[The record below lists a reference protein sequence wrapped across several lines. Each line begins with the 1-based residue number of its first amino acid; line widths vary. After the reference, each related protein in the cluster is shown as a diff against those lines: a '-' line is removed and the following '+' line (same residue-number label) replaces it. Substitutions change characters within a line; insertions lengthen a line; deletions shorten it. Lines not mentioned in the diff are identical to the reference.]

1 MAKRKGSRTLVRVLG
16 ALLLVA
22 LIAGGWAWWHM
33 RHWQP
38 TREEYPLQGVEI
50 GALDGAI
57 DWGTVKGIGA
67 NFAYID
73 ASASAAARDPRFTE
87 NLRGARQAGLQVG
100 ALHRYDPCQPAD
112 AQAAN
117 FVTTVPR
124 DPDLL
129 PPAVELNS
137 TAEGCLIPVSDA
149 KVESELMTFL
159 NQVETHTGQPTI
171 LKLTESF
178 EEAYGV
184 AARIDRNLWLVSDR
198 LQPDYAGRPWTMWT
212 ANRHFANDVGDTDLR
227 WVVVRP

>member
-1 MAKRKGSRTLVRVLG
+1 MLARVLG
-16 ALLLVA
+16 ALA
-22 LIAGGWAWWHM
+22 LIAVIAAAWAWWTM

-38 TREEYPLQGVEI
+38 TREDYPLQGVEI
-50 GALDGAI
+50 GAMDGKI
-57 DWGTVKGIGA
+57 DWGTIKGIGA

-73 ASASAAARDPRFTE
+73 ASASASARDPRFTE
-87 NLRGARQAGLQVG
+87 NLRGARQAGLQAG

-112 AQAAN
+112 VQAAN

-129 PPAVELNS
+129 PPAVELDTTGDS
-137 TAEGCLIPVSDA
+137 CLIPVSDA

-159 NQVETHTGQPTI
+159 NQLETHTGRPTI
-171 LKLTESF
+171 LKLTEKF
-178 EEAYGV
+178 EDEYGI

-198 LQPDYAGRPWTMWT
+198 FQPDYAGRPWTMWT
-212 ANRHFANDVGDTDLR
+212 ANRHLANDVGEHDLR